1 MGKLRVAA
9 YCRISTNHEEQESSL
24 ETQISYYGKL
34 IAGHEDWELVKIY
47 AERASGTQLKKRPE
61 FMQMIKACKQG
72 KIDLILTK
80 SISRFGRNMLDTLR
94 TLYELFNLGVK
105 IYFEKEN
112 LNNFD
117 KEMRTMMGIYAG
129 FAQEESKNMSDN
141 IKWGIR
147 ERMREGKVCLNCT
160 RFLGYDKDENGRLVV
175 VESEAVIV
183 RIIFELYLKG
193 FGVRRIKKFLEEN
206 GIKTVTG
213 KDVWSTSTIDR
224 ILSNEKYVGDVL
236 MQKSFTEDFLTGKRS
251 KNEGES
257 LRMII
262 RQLSREK
269 YLKLFKSAKPSKN
282 NILDSFNNPHNNEH
296 CEIAFLR
303 EPEKPL

>member
-224 ILSNEKYVGDVL
+224 ILSNEKYVVDVL

-251 KNEGES
+251 KNEGELS
-257 LRMII
+257 MYFIENDHEAII
-262 RQLSREK
+262 EREIFEAVQK
-269 YLKLFKSAKPSKN
+269 RKTKQK
-282 NILDSFNNPHNNEH
+282 
-296 CEIAFLR
+296 
-303 EPEKPL
+303 

>member
-1 MGKLRVAA
+1 MSELKVAA
-9 YCRISTNHEEQESSL
+9 YCRVSTNHEEQESSL
-24 ETQISYYGKL
+24 EAQISYYGKL
-34 IAGHEDWELVKIY
+34 IAEHEGWQLVKIY
-47 AERASGTQLKKRPE
+47 AERASGTQIKKRPE
-61 FMQMIKACKQG
+61 FMKMLKACKQG
-72 KIDLILTK
+72 KIDLILAK
-80 SISRFGRNMLDTLR
+80 SISRFGRNTLDTLK

-105 IYFEKEN
+105 VYFEKEN
-112 LNNFD
+112 INNYN

-183 RIIFELYLKG
+183 RKIFELYLNG
-193 FGVRRIKKFLEEN
+193 WGVRKIKKYLEEN

-236 MQKSFTEDFLTGKRS
+236 MQKSFTKDFLTGKRK
-251 KNEGES
+251 KNDGE
-257 LRMII
+257 LAMYFIENDHEAII
-262 RQLSREK
+262 NREI
-269 YLKLFKSAKPSKN
+269 FTIVQEMKN
-282 NILDSFNNPHNNEH
+282 
-296 CEIAFLR
+296 
-303 EPEKPL
+303 KKK

>member
-1 MGKLRVAA
+1 MNKLRVAA
-9 YCRISTNHEEQESSL
+9 YCRVSTNHEEQESSL

-34 IAGHEDWELVKIY
+34 IAERENWQLVKIY

-80 SISRFGRNMLDTLR
+80 SISRFGRNTLDMLR

-105 IYFEKEN
+105 VYFEKEN

-117 KEMRTMMGIYAG
+117 KEMRTMMGIYAV

-183 RIIFELYLKG
+183 RKIFELYLKG

-236 MQKSFTEDFLTGKRS
+236 MQKSFTEDFSTGKRK
-251 KNEGES
+251 KNEGE
-257 LRMII
+257 LAMYFIENDHEAI
-262 RQLSREK
+262 VSREIFESVQK
-269 YLKLFKSAKPSKN
+269 IKLKHR
-282 NILDSFNNPHNNEH
+282 NI
-296 CEIAFLR
+296 
-303 EPEKPL
+303 

>member
-147 ERMREGKVCLNCT
+147 GRMREGKVCLNCT

-251 KNEGES
+251 KNDGELS
-257 LRMII
+257 MYFIENDHEAII
-262 RQLSREK
+262 EREIFEAVQK
-269 YLKLFKSAKPSKN
+269 RKTKQK
-282 NILDSFNNPHNNEH
+282 
-296 CEIAFLR
+296 
-303 EPEKPL
+303 